1 MKKNY
6 HFSIIF
12 LLFSCILLSFSPTVT
27 DYADTDRKKLAE
39 LIEGDNP
46 VTWVFTGNSI
56 TQGAK
61 HTHGMRGYP
70 EIFAERI
77 RFEMGRSRDFVV
89 NTAISGNSTKNIL
102 VDFDRRVAQLH
113 PQVVSLMIGTNDA
126 AVDRNISV
134 AEFRKNLT
142 TLIMKIRSIDA
153 IPIVLSPNPILVEK
167 APERANLI
175 EYVEVIRSVVQ
186 EENVIFVDN
195 YSNWNNELQAKYNQE
210 VSRFLLNDPLHP
222 NGLGHKEIA
231 FKFFKELSI
240 FNPADPTCGG
250 PYYEGEH

>member
-1 MKKNY
+1 MKNRY
-6 HFSIIF
+6 FFWTVF
-12 LLFSCILLSFSPTVT
+12 LLSSCIFLSFSSATS
-27 DYADTDRKKLAE
+27 DYADVDRRRVAD
-39 LIEGDNP
+39 LIEGDKP

-89 NTAISGNSTKNIL
+89 NTAVSGNTTRSIL
-102 VDFDRRVAQLH
+102 SDFDRRIAQLR
-113 PQVVSLMIGTNDA
+113 PQVVLLMIGTNDA
-126 AVDRNISV
+126 ARDRNVSV
-134 AEFRKNLT
+134 EEFRENLK
-142 TLIMKIRSIDA
+142 TLIIKIRSINA
-153 IPIVLSPNPILVEK
+153 IPIVLSPNPILIEK

-175 EYVEVIRSVVQ
+175 EYVKVINDVVRK
-186 EENVIFVDN
+186 EHVILVDN
-195 YSNWNNELQAKYNQE
+195 YSNWNNELQSKYKYE

-231 FKFFKELSI
+231 FKLFKELSI
-240 FNPADPTCGG
+240 FNPTDPSCGG